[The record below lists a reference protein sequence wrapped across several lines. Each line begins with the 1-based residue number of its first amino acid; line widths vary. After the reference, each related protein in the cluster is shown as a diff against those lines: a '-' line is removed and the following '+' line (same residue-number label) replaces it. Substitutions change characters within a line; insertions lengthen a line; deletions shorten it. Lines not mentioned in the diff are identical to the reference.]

1 MVQPKINTF
10 RPGGGLVVPS
20 GPTGRPSA
28 TSVGVG
34 PIGCARLD
42 EDGIMTKTGI
52 ALADAYMSETGVAQ
66 KDGLASLLQWSTSF
80 FDWLVTQYVT
90 AQYAERLT
98 AQIKTEREFQLTK
111 KNSSA
116 YVTSEEIA
124 ANAEAFFGKP
134 FSGALV
140 AWNVYTDIVAEVMPL
155 VTYDPM
161 VLLGYAEFG
170 QATGFEEKST
180 LRVTSPLKC
189 TLEAALNPAA
199 TIEKVA
205 MEQCCTRY
213 YLLSMGTVLLAGS
226 DPSYWRI
233 VADQTRDLRGP
244 CLIDR
249 FIEYVTPDPS
259 KIF

>member
-1 MVQPKINTF
+1 MVQPKINSF
-10 RPGGGLVVPS
+10 RPGGGSVLPC

-42 EDGIMTKTGI
+42 EDGIMTQTGI
-52 ALADAYMSETGVAQ
+52 AYAEAHMSQTGVAK

-80 FDWLVTQYVT
+80 FDWLMTQYVT
-90 AQYAERLT
+90 GQYAETLT
-98 AQIKTEREFQLTK
+98 AQIKAEREFALTK
-111 KNSSA
+111 KNRAA

-124 ANAEAFFGKP
+124 AHAGEFFGKP
-134 FSGALV
+134 FSGVLV
-140 AWNVYTDIVAEVMPL
+140 AWNVYTDITAEVIPL

-161 VLLGYAEFG
+161 IVLGYADEG

-180 LRVTSPLKC
+180 SRTTPPLKYA
-189 TLEAALNPAA
+189 LAAALNPVA

-205 MEQCCTRY
+205 CQQCCTRY
-213 YLLSMGTVLLAGS
+213 YLLEMSTVLLYGT
-226 DPSYWRI
+226 DPSYWKV

-244 CLIDR
+244 CLVDQ
-249 FIEYVTPDPS
+249 FIEYVTPKPS

>member
-1 MVQPKINTF
+1 MMQPKTSSF
-10 RPGGGLVVPS
+10 RPGGGSVLPF
-20 GPTGRPSA
+20 GPAGRPSA

-34 PIGCARLD
+34 PIGCAGFR
-42 EDGIMTKTGI
+42 EDAVMSHAGI
-52 ALADAYMSETGVAQ
+52 ANPKAQLSTGEAKAEGLVA
-66 KDGLASLLQWSTSF
+66 LLQWSTSF

-98 AQIKTEREFQLTK
+98 AQIKAEREFDLTK
-111 KNSSA
+111 KNRSA

-140 AWNVYTDIVAEVMPL
+140 AWNVYTDIVEEVIPL

-161 VLLGYAEFG
+161 VLLGYADFG

-189 TLEAALNPAA
+189 TLEAALNPVA

-213 YLLSMGTVLLAGS
+213 YLLSMGTVLLAGA
-226 DPSYWRI
+226 DPSYWRV
-233 VADQTRDLRGP
+233 VADQTKDLRGP

-249 FIEYVTPDPS
+249 FIEYVTPNPS